1 MIKIPYFHQKSDYT
15 CGPASLRMIFGFF
28 GLKTNEEELKK
39 SLRPNK
45 KIGTKHGALIKVA
58 RKKGFYCY
66 IHKKANLHQ
75 LRNFIDQRFPVIVNY
90 IEPKTNEKHYSV
102 IIGYNKKKIIMNDP
116 WIGKNFKIKN
126 KEFEKRWH
134 GEHNKKWIMIISRK
148 KFDTGKQ
155 YYPLKN

>member
-1 MIKIPYFHQKSDYT
+1 MIKLPYFHQKKDYT
-15 CGPASLRMIFGFF
+15 CGPASLRMVFNFF

-45 KIGTKHGALIKVA
+45 RIGTKHGALIKVA

-75 LRNFIDQRFPVIVNY
+75 LRNFIDQGFPVIVNY
-90 IEPKTNEKHYSV
+90 IEPESNEKHYSV
-102 IIGYNKKKIIMNDP
+102 VIGYNKKKIIMNDP
-116 WIGKNFKIKN
+116 WIGKNFKIKD

-155 YYPLKN
+155 YYPFKF